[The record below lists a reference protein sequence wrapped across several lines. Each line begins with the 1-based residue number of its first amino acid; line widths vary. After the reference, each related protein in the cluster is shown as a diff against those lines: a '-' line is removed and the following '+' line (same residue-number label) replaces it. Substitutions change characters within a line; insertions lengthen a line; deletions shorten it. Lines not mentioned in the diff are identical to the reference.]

1 MKRYWEILRIP
12 SARNLMI
19 SAFPGRLAYG
29 MISLGIYFKVQQ
41 STHSIAAAGLA
52 VGLNGAAGAFTA
64 GPRGAVID
72 RWGMKW
78 PLRFLVPSYATLILI
93 FNAGSSRTYLIAL
106 AFILGFTAPPI
117 NLSVRP
123 LWKITV
129 PKQLL
134 RSALAIDTAIMNTVG
149 VFGPVIVTF
158 FALSTHPQWALYLCA
173 GFMYLGGFAL
183 MSLPVTR
190 KFVPEKKEKDSS
202 ALWRVPAVQILAIEG
217 AFIGLG
223 MGAWDIGVPAFATL
237 KRQPHLAGTILAIM
251 AGAIVLGGFLAGL
264 ISRKT
269 SSLSALRKIY
279 FGWFIFS
286 IPLALTNP
294 GWSIYLVTASV
305 GLLGGGLQVFY
316 WEVIEAVR
324 PKGSQSG
331 TLGWLWTIEG
341 TMSAIGA
348 SLGGLISQHFT
359 PRYCFL
365 IMTASIG
372 FGLTIINL
380 GRKKLSAADRAP
392 SEEEDTEA
400 LGDVIS
406 RTD

>member
-1 MKRYWEILRIP
+1 MKRYWEILRMAT
-12 SARNLMI
+12 ARNLMI
-19 SAFPGRLAYG
+19 SAFPARLAYG

-41 STHSIAAAGLA
+41 ATHSIAAAGLA

-64 GPRGAVID
+64 GPRGAIID
-72 RWGMKW
+72 RLGMKW

-93 FNAGSSRTYLIAL
+93 FNTGHSRNYLITL

-129 PKQLL
+129 PSDLL

-158 FALSTHPQWALYLCA
+158 LALSKNPLWALYLCA
-173 GFMYLGGFAL
+173 ALMYIGGFAL

-190 KFVPEKKEKDSS
+190 SFVPEKKEKDSS

-237 KRQPHLAGTILAIM
+237 KHQPHLAGTILAIM

-264 ISRKT
+264 ISRQT
-269 SSLSALRKIY
+269 SSLAALRKIY
-279 FGWFIFS
+279 LGWFVVS
-286 IPLALTNP
+286 IPLAATNP
-294 GWSIYLVTASV
+294 GLTMFIVTACI

-348 SLGGLISQHFT
+348 SLGGFISQHFS

-365 IMTASIG
+365 TMTGTIAIG
-372 FGLTIINL
+372 LIIITL
-380 GRKKLSAADRAP
+380 GRKRLHAADRAP
-392 SEEEDTEA
+392 SVDEDTEA

-406 RTD
+406 NTD